1 MASTGLAQCGRS
13 LKCSAACE
21 LSVGARGRPLNLCQS
36 CNNAS
41 KICDVQVVYPGAYRC
56 VCVQIKLHHMAV
68 NATAQAGVI
77 GELEGAALLDSS
89 LDPQGAG
96 PAFKVLK
103 QLVSNWLHDA
113 VQNHNR
119 CVRPV
124 SRDVTNLM
132 GSKARAHS
140 VPLPMQ
146 LRGCFAAELLAVAV

>member
-1 MASTGLAQCGRS
+1 MASS
-13 LKCSAACE
+13 LCSTVE
-21 LSVGARGRPLNLCQS
+21 MLSSLGAVVGARGRTRKLRQS
-36 CNNAS
+36 YNNATEN
-41 KICDVQVVYPGAYRC
+41 CAVQVVYPGAYRC

-103 QLVSNWLHDA
+103 QLVGNWLHDA

-119 CVRPV
+119 CVKQE
-124 SRDVTNLM
+124 S
-132 GSKARAHS
+132 
-140 VPLPMQ
+140 
-146 LRGCFAAELLAVAV
+146 GCDRFNGLNGGR

>member
-1 MASTGLAQCGRS
+1 
-13 LKCSAACE
+13 
-21 LSVGARGRPLNLCQS
+21 
-36 CNNAS
+36 
-41 KICDVQVVYPGAYRC
+41 
-56 VCVQIKLHHMAV
+56 MAV

-119 CVRPV
+119 
-124 SRDVTNLM
+124 
-132 GSKARAHS
+132 
-140 VPLPMQ
+140 
-146 LRGCFAAELLAVAV
+146 

>member
-1 MASTGLAQCGRS
+1 
-13 LKCSAACE
+13 
-21 LSVGARGRPLNLCQS
+21 
-36 CNNAS
+36 
-41 KICDVQVVYPGAYRC
+41 VQVVYPGAYRC

-124 SRDVTNLM
+124 SPDVPNSM
-132 GSKARAHS
+132 GSKARAQS

-146 LRGCFAAELLAVAV
+146 LCGCFAAELLAVAV

>member
-1 MASTGLAQCGRS
+1 MFCG
-13 LKCSAACE
+13 
-21 LSVGARGRPLNLCQS
+21 
-36 CNNAS
+36 
-41 KICDVQVVYPGAYRC
+41 VQVVYPGAYRC

-113 VQNHNR
+113 VQHHNR
-119 CVRPV
+119 CVKPDFGCSRFDGLQASRSTCSSANAAMRMLCCGTFGGGCVAPV
-124 SRDVTNLM
+124 PSWQVRLLDIRWQASYAKCLRVWLPRCA
-132 GSKARAHS
+132 SS
-140 VPLPMQ
+140 V
-146 LRGCFAAELLAVAV
+146 RLL